1 MHIAVAVQ
9 PDQVQ
14 RAGAPVTQLV
24 HAMSVSPTSRRVS
37 IAWFTELG
45 ALGKDPAGTDGV
57 VADFAVA
64 HVVVR
69 WASPTA
75 VPWAA
80 MIAREWTSYEPVDRR
95 RVCLGHRIRWAFG
108 SMTHAVGDH
117 DYDRTR
123 RLRQRFVR
131 CKRKSHTAQDNA
143 VGFGRRR
150 GRAAGQLM

>member
-1 MHIAVAVQ
+1 MAN
-9 PDQVQ
+9 
-14 RAGAPVTQLV
+14 
-24 HAMSVSPTSRRVS
+24 
-37 IAWFTELG
+37 
-45 ALGKDPAGTDGV
+45 
-57 VADFAVA
+57 FAVA
-64 HVVVR
+64 HVVVAGQTDR
-69 WASPTA
+69 GA
-75 VPWAA
+75 VGRDDG
-80 MIAREWTSYEPVDRR
+80 REWTMNEPVDRR